1 MAIFRRLLILGAA
14 GAGAAYFLK
23 KQQESGEQPLFEGG
37 GATTAGGATSTDVGD
52 AAAAGTGTSE
62 TLQEAGADQPEPPAE
77 DAPGA
82 DATVAREIPEPS
94 QPTRVG
100 NPVMPDTSADPLVRE
115 QENAAAAE
123 AGSIG
128 GQPETTVSGDNVGL
142 AQDPAMKPVVEAAG
156 DEHETLEEGDREL
169 GAGRERPGSDRP
181 E

>member
-1 MAIFRRLLILGAA
+1 MALFKRVLILGAA
-14 GAGAAYFLK
+14 GAAAAWFLK
-23 KQQESGEQPLFEGG
+23 QKRESGEQPAFGGG
-37 GATTAGGATSTDVGD
+37 GATSDAGAAPTDAGDAAAATDVGD

-62 TLQEAGADQPEPPAE
+62 TLQEAGTEEAEPP
-77 DAPGA
+77 A

-100 NPVMPDTSADPLVRE
+100 NPVIPDTSADALVRE

-128 GQPETTVSGDNVGL
+128 GEPETPQSGDDVGL

-156 DEHETLEEGDREL
+156 DEHETLEETERDL
-169 GAGRERPGSDRP
+169 GAGRERQD
-181 E
+181 